1 MPNIVHRVGIE
12 NVAPEQVY
20 RAVSTKEGFASWWT
34 VKTIGQA
41 MVGDLFVVF
50 GFADDSAGTGFE
62 VLELIPMERAAFRC
76 INGPQE
82 WIDTHLEFDIHT
94 EGSETIL
101 MFKHSGWR
109 EEGEFMHHCS
119 TQWGYFLIGLKEFL
133 EGGEG
138 HPYGGN
144 FQPVSSWS
152 K

>member
-1 MPNIVHRVGIE
+1 MPNIVHRVGMK
-12 NVAPEQVY
+12 NVKPEQVY
-20 RAVSTKEGFASWWT
+20 KAVSTKEGFASWWT
-34 VKTIGQA
+34 VKTSGQA
-41 MVGDLFVVF
+41 AGGNVFVF
-50 GFADDSAGTGFE
+50 RFKEDSGGTGFE
-62 VLELIPMERAAFRC
+62 VLELMPGKRAAFKC
-76 INGPQE
+76 ISGPQE
-82 WIDTHLEFDIHT
+82 WMDTHLEFEIRA
-94 EGSETIL
+94 EGNETIL

-144 FQPVSSWS
+144 FHPISSWS